1 MTNISTPPEK
11 YWALLSAMAARVSV
25 VMKRLT
31 SGHPTTCTTWKCHS
45 QESFHFSPRFII
57 MFRQLLVEAVAR
69 QRIIVVF
76 LPKFVEPSKYR
87 HDTAGTGTG

>member
-1 MTNISTPPEK
+1 MIGKQIQLISTSPEK

-31 SGHPTTCTTWKCHS
+31 SGHPTTCTTWRCHSQDS

-57 MFRQLLVEAVAR
+57 MFSSDNFWWSLL
-69 QRIIVVF
+69 
-76 LPKFVEPSKYR
+76 L
-87 HDTAGTGTG
+87 DNG